1 MTAFLSKNFSHVWGE
16 LTLFRGG
23 NGWGGGGRLEI
34 VQWPEFLLWV
44 SSWPQS
50 SNQNTDM
57 QKAHFM

>member
-1 MTAFLSKNFSHVWGE
+1 MFGVSSRFLEVGM
-16 LTLFRGG
+16 G
-23 NGWGGGGRLEI
+23 GGGGRLEI